1 MSNDLPRL
9 LSEALWKIYRRPER
23 ALPWTRGSD
32 LFWRDPAF
40 SERILREHLDDSH
53 GAASRETSERLAQ
66 IEWLWNRLDMQPGS
80 HLFDV
85 TCGPGLYAVEF
96 ARRGCAVTGIDISP
110 ASIAYAKDLA
120 TIEGVASKCAFIEQD
135 IKMMNFDGRN
145 FDAALLLYGQLAVF
159 PPAEAE
165 QILAAI
171 ARSLKPGGYLGL
183 ELLNPEN
190 VDKTNSSWWFTDEE
204 GLWGE
209 SPFFHLGERF
219 WHAEQQVAVERY
231 HIINLR
237 SGELTE
243 MYLTDQSYATEV
255 MTEMLNRAGFDAVEI
270 YPAWAGLPLE
280 DAAEWLVYVARRSR

>member
-1 MSNDLPRL
+1 MKSDINQTLAETLR
-9 LSEALWKIYRRPER
+9 KIYRRPES

-32 LFWRDPAF
+32 LFWHDPAF

-66 IEWLWNRLDMQPGS
+66 IEWLWNKLDLQAGS

-96 ARRGCAVTGIDISP
+96 ARRGCAVTGVDFSP

-120 TIEGVASKCAFIEQD
+120 AIEGVVSKCVFIEQD
-135 IKMMNFDGRN
+135 IKTMDYSGANFN
-145 FDAALLLYGQLAVF
+145 AALILYGQLSVF
-159 PPAEAE
+159 PPSEAE
-165 QILAAI
+165 EILFAI
-171 ARSLKPGGYLGL
+171 AQSLKPGGYLCL

-190 VDKTNSSWWFTDEE
+190 VDKTNSSWWFTDEA

-209 SPFFHLGERF
+209 SPFLHLGERF

-231 HIINLR
+231 HIINLG

-243 MYLTDQSYATEV
+243 MYLTDQTYAAET
-255 MTEMLNRAGFDAVEI
+255 MTEMLNRAGFNSVEI
-270 YPAWAGLPLE
+270 YPAWDGLPLA
-280 DAAEWLVYVARRSR
+280 DAEEWLVYMARRSG